1 MFSVLRCRSESAA
14 KAFLSAV
21 AHQGSVRMTKANRK
35 INQKGGTMFSALT
48 SRRGFAAR
56 LATLVPGIAASGV
69 AVSATTPLQAP
80 AGVKK
85 LDYEGKP
92 AGTGFITPLILHNDT
107 IYIAGQGA
115 HSHDPDGKFPMDI
128 ETHTRKVMDNVKT
141 LVETGGG
148 TMDSI
153 LQLTVYLTQID
164 NYDGMNK
171 VFKTYFPNG
180 GPARTT
186 VAVAALPGNSL
197 VEINCIAAVTRKG

>member
-1 MFSVLRCRSESAA
+1 MFS
-14 KAFLSAV
+14 K
-21 AHQGSVRMTKANRK
+21 
-35 INQKGGTMFSALT
+35 LT

-56 LATLVPGIAASGV
+56 LVSLFTGVGAASLL
-69 AVSATTPLQAP
+69 SNSTATAAQAP
-80 AGVKK
+80 GGVQK

-92 AGTGFITPLILHNDT
+92 AGTGFITPLIIHNGV

-115 HSHDPDGKFPMDI
+115 HSHDPEGKFPMDI
-128 ETHTRKVMDNVKT
+128 ETHTKKVMDNVKT

-148 TMDSI
+148 SMDSI
-153 LQLTVYLTQID
+153 LQLTVYLTKID
-164 NYDGMNK
+164 DYDGMNR
-171 VFKTYFPNG
+171 VFKAYFPNG